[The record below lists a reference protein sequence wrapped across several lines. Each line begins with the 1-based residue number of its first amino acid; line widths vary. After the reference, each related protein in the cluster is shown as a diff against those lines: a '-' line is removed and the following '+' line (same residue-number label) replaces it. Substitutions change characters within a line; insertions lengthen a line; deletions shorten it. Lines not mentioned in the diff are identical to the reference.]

1 MHVREGESDSGG
13 RAARPLVPHT
23 STPAPSAWVWGP
35 RTPRLAAFHAVAWL
49 AAREYPAAVFGHPAG
64 PAPRTVITRD
74 RLAAALS
81 SLEYRPPSGLY
92 AEWQRAP
99 ACDWR
104 RTSG

>member
-23 STPAPSAWVWGP
+23 STPAP
-35 RTPRLAAFHAVAWL
+35 TAFHAVAWL